1 MPAWVEQFQQHL
13 IDLGYSA
20 STLKILITLWA
31 IGVILLVWFV
41 VDSPWILAAILAYEV
56 LP

>member
-1 MPAWVEQFQQHL
+1 MPEWVQQFQHHL
-13 IDLGYSA
+13 IEQGYTA

-41 VDSPWILAAILAYEV
+41 VDNPWLLAAILAYEV